1 MRYNITFLVIFVK
14 VLLQKETNPLSH
26 RCAMP
31 APPKG
36 ELIALPQ
43 ALRLSRKLY
52 RYARGSLPEGAGKAV
67 RLCLR
72 ELSSRFPRKKH
83 RFPVR
88 KAVLFSTFFC
98 PVVEH
103 PVQF

>member
-1 MRYNITFLVIFVK
+1 MPYGIARFPLLSLRDIF
-14 VLLQKETNPLSH
+14 PRRGGSLSSQ
-26 RCAMP
+26 
-31 APPKG
+31 G

-72 ELSSRFPRKKH
+72 ELSSRFPCKKH
-83 RFPVR
+83 RLPVR

-98 PVVEH
+98 PVVEN